1 MKVWSRGLGK
11 QALSTDWYKTDL
23 SVDGSSLLAK
33 GIVRDKGIIWDCQF
47 TFTKEDLP
55 GLLYMLLHSTMARH
69 SFFNIKYILTFPF
82 VRLIKRG
89 AHKEQLGQKA
99 KSSS

>member
-23 SVDGSSLLAK
+23 SLDGSSLVAK

-55 GLLYMLLHSTMARH
+55 GLLYMLLHSTLARH
-69 SFFNIKYILTFPF
+69 FLINIRHVLTFPLL
-82 VRLIKRG
+82 RLVKRG
-89 AHKEQLGQKA
+89 AHKEKLGQKA